1 MRDRYVWRHEDDKI
15 KLYLY
20 RDFREHFSEKVQ
32 SERSSANGK
41 VFGTQELVVPC
52 KWRQKK
58 HTHLNK
64 AYCLMNKNAWKIT
77 PLSAAFKKAI

>member
-32 SERSSANGK
+32 SERSSANGN

-52 KWRQKK
+52 K
-58 HTHLNK
+58 
-64 AYCLMNKNAWKIT
+64 
-77 PLSAAFKKAI
+77 